1 MIENLK
7 KSPLFAGMTNEEIE
21 EFIVKTRAKINE
33 YSKDEFV
40 FLQGDIPK
48 SMYLLVEGC
57 VAVCNDTGSG
67 KRSII
72 ALFDKPG
79 EIFGEIFLF
88 LNRKTYDHYT
98 QVLCDSKILEIA
110 KPNLFQ
116 SNGITETIHQKIVLN
131 MLYIFAS
138 KTYYLNRRLSIL
150 SCSGLRQKIAK
161 LFLKNKRE
169 DNTVEINMN
178 REELADFLNV
188 TRPSLSRELMKMQED
203 GLIVIDKKA
212 IRIFDIKKM
221 KDICDM

>member
-7 KSPLFAGMTNEEIE
+7 KSPLFAGMTIEEIE
-21 EFIVKTRAKINE
+21 EFIVKTRAKITE
-33 YSKDEFV
+33 YRKDEFI
-40 FLQGDIPK
+40 FLQGDVPK
-48 SMYLLVEGC
+48 SMYLLVEGV

-67 KRSII
+67 KRSIL

-98 QVLCDSKILEIA
+98 QVLCDSKVLEIE

-116 SNGITETIHQKIVLN
+116 SDGIPEIIHQKIVLN

-169 DNTVEINMN
+169 DNTVEVNMN

-212 IRIFDIKKM
+212 IRIFDLKKM
-221 KDICDM
+221 KDICDI